1 MKINETMVSVEK
13 NYWREGKKQTYIK
26 PVIME
31 DSSGFL
37 VYCLKLG
44 IFPKL
49 PETKNRSAHLY
60 LVNQHKIPTNTENI
74 INIINKLPT
83 KTN

>member
-1 MKINETMVSVEK
+1 
-13 NYWREGKKQTYIK
+13 
-26 PVIME
+26 ME

-83 KTN
+83 ETN